1 MRSLIEA
8 VIIVIMA
15 SRCRGPIKRLLG
27 VPQVSRQESENG
39 PRRNY
44 VVHFIVFFAF
54 FQPDSLFFATV
65 VLPLEGVFTS
75 ILTLLLTDF

>member
-54 FQPDSLFFATV
+54 FNLILYF
-65 VLPLEGVFTS
+65 LPPLYYRWKAFLRVF
-75 ILTLLLTDF
+75 